1 MQGKRRRDAPT
12 KQEKQPK
19 EKERPR
25 KVAKGER
32 DDKDKKEEG
41 DDNRDDMMASTVTRV
56 SMNRVKSTWPLLSET
71 GQQEVMR
78 LLEDAS
84 RPVIQAIPGNKKRL
98 EFQETLSDV
107 LHRTQRKLRKIP
119 VPPNTRENFY
129 KYDSLVNQREQL
141 ELALLPLLDQ
151 IAMLEQEI
159 ASEKKSVDR
168 DQVYLDRIK
177 RDAKNHKHA
186 FATSTSVATELLEK
200 YNSSDEEDLDDM
212 PESIGLLSNPP
223 SAFDT
228 DDDQLNPIL
237 AKLTKSLTKIKQST
251 EGVDALTK
259 ACQKLESDLAMWPR
273 LDLWSSEPG
282 ASQVGSREIRM
293 WRILLWFRFL
303 DQLRWVVLFTES
315 KPTLVFCG
323 VPFPGTNVNKVSLKL
338 PRRLRIGA
346 VLFVFAQWVCIFWR
360 IERLVGYKGR

>member
-1 MQGKRRRDAPT
+1 MQGKRRRATKT
-12 KQEKQPK
+12 KQERQQQEE
-19 EKERPR
+19 EKERPTKR
-25 KVAKGER
+25 QAKE
-32 DDKDKKEEG
+32 DMEEEAEG
-41 DDNRDDMMASTVTRV
+41 DSRVDMMTSMVTRV

-84 RPVIQAIPGNKKRL
+84 RPVIQAIPGDKKRL

-151 IAMLEQEI
+151 ISLLEQEI

-186 FATSTSVATELLEK
+186 FATSTQVATDLLDK
-200 YNSSDEEDLDDM
+200 YNSSDEDDLDDM
-212 PESIGLLSNPP
+212 PESIGLHPNPP
-223 SAFDT
+223 SSAFETEHDE
-228 DDDQLNPIL
+228 QLNPIL
-237 AKLTKSLTKIKQST
+237 SKLTKNLSKIKQST

-259 ACQKLESDLAMWPR
+259 ACQKLESDLAM
-273 LDLWSSEPG
+273 
-282 ASQVGSREIRM
+282 
-293 WRILLWFRFL
+293 
-303 DQLRWVVLFTES
+303 
-315 KPTLVFCG
+315 
-323 VPFPGTNVNKVSLKL
+323 
-338 PRRLRIGA
+338 
-346 VLFVFAQWVCIFWR
+346 
-360 IERLVGYKGR
+360 